1 MGCFGATGGCYS
13 TQTPVYY
20 KLVQMFKAPTAR
32 PKPTNSNILYAIKD
46 KDRSMR
52 GGFGVEDTKVHQSN
66 SWYTPSS

>member
-32 PKPTNSNILYAIKD
+32 PKPTNSNILYTIKD
-46 KDRSMR
+46 MI
-52 GGFGVEDTKVHQSN
+52 GQ
-66 SWYTPSS
+66 